1 MWDDINATWAGF
13 KAVFRKEDRSPWH
26 AVLPLAAMAIS
37 WPVLT
42 HFLPSDR
49 EAFML
54 AFVLAVTIRLALR
67 ADQMVRNLSLAIS
80 ARWGLVLAL
89 LFGPMCFAALV
100 WGGEPIWCQRFLSA
114 YFLMMAGLY
123 LLDVI
128 AGGHAMTRHFVPGS
142 RPPASDALMARVM
155 AVFYLGLV
163 LLNEA
168 MIQQSLTIWLIYFG
182 LLPMGMNRVA
192 QALSR
197 TVEMAWVKG
206 YGRF

>member
-1 MWDDINATWAGF
+1 MWDEINQTWAGF
-13 KAVFRKEDRSPWH
+13 KAVFRKEDRSPWT
-26 AVLPLAAMAIS
+26 AMLPLLVMAVA

-42 HFLPSDR
+42 SLLSSEQ
-49 EAFML
+49 EAFMV
-54 AFVLAVTIRLALR
+54 AFVLAVAIRLAMR
-67 ADQMVRNLSLAIS
+67 ADVTVRNLSLS
-80 ARWGLVLAL
+80 VSGRWSLIFAL
-89 LFGPMCFAALV
+89 LFGPLVFAGLV
-100 WGGEPIWCQRFLSA
+100 VEGEPIWCQRFLSG

-128 AGGHAMTRHFVPGS
+128 AGGHAMTRHFVPGT
-142 RPPASDALMARVM
+142 RPLQSDALMARVM

-168 MIQQSLTIWLIYFG
+168 MIQQSLAVWLIYFG
-182 LLPMGMNRVA
+182 LLPMGVNRVA

-197 TVEMAWVKG
+197 TVEMAWIKG

>member
-1 MWDDINATWAGF
+1 MWDEIIATWAGF
-13 KAVFRKEDRSPWH
+13 KAVFRKEDGLPWH
-26 AVLPLAAMAIS
+26 TLLPLLAMALA

-42 HFLPSDR
+42 ALLPSEQ

-54 AFVLAVTIRLALR
+54 AFVLAVAIRLAVR
-67 ADQMVRNLSLAIS
+67 ADVTVRNLSLSVSGRSTLI
-80 ARWGLVLAL
+80 VAL
-89 LFGPMCFAALV
+89 LFGPMVFAGLV
-100 WGGEPIWCQRFLSA
+100 VEGQPIWCQRFLSG

-142 RPPASDALMARVM
+142 RPVASDALMARVM

-168 MIQQSLTIWLIYFG
+168 MIQMPLTAWLIYFG
-182 LLPMGMNRVA
+182 LLPIGVHRVA

-206 YGRF
+206 FGRF